1 MTKHDLKEMMNLGA
15 ELGAAKAEND
25 RLRGLLEAAL
35 YYVPSNKSE
44 LRTLI
49 DNALSQK
56 AEPDCV
62 ACEGRPAACNNPCA
76 LCGKQA
82 EPTDTYTAVD
92 MINQSAQAFRDGQAA
107 VEQAPAQ
114 DEQPAVFW
122 VLFDAT
128 GPERFIKKDVS
139 DGTLAF
145 FDSEDEAQRAKR
157 RHPGTDYKRVEYYRA
172 PIAQTVPQ
180 PEQSEELAWE
190 VLKAATD
197 ILDRRAAPH
206 AWVSQAWAAGS
217 KVITSRRAALSAQGQ
232 SNGDS

>member
-92 MINQSAQAFRDGQAA
+92 MINQSAQGFRDGQAA
-107 VEQAPAQ
+107 TVK
-114 DEQPAVFW
+114 DCLTVQPMAYAVFAANGN
-122 VLFDAT
+122 VVCFSTRRDHPSLVALEAD
-128 GPERFIKKDVS
+128 GHSVVS
-139 DGTLAF
+139 L
-145 FDSEDEAQRAKR
+145 
-157 RHPGTDYKRVEYYRA
+157 A
-172 PIAQTVPQ
+172 PIAQTAPQ
-180 PEQSEELAWE
+180 PEHSGLVEM
-190 VLKAATD
+190 V
-197 ILDRRAAPH
+197 DRAMVEMRNIHPPMRRSDCERLIRAAM
-206 AWVSQAWAAGS
+206 STQGAGD
-217 KVITSRRAALSAQGQ
+217 TSA
-232 SNGDS
+232 